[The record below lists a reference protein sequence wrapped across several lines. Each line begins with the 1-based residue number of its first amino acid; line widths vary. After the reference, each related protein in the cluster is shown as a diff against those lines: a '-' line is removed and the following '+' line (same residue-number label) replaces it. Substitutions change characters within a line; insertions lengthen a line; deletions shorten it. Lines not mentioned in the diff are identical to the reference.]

1 MVLYSKLIS
10 HVCIGAPDPA
20 RVCALVFG
28 VAALYVAAVDVAA
41 AYVAAYVVAAYVAA
55 YVAAVY
61 VAAVIGRC
69 ERVHHRRCDRQGMP
83 RCSLMPR

>member
-1 MVLYSKLIS
+1 MFLYSKLIS

-28 VAALYVAAVDVAA
+28 VAALYVAAV
-41 AYVAAYVVAAYVAA
+41 
-55 YVAAVY
+55 YVAAVYVAVMYVAAAY